1 MKALQIVNSNFIPA
15 EMNISGRLMH
25 DFSQNQGKVMLTL
38 TEAIIR
44 AHVVMGLNMD
54 AQKVNL
60 TATEAL
66 KKIIDVYPHAW
77 IEDIVK
83 SLQMASYGEIKLSD
97 QLTTISPANIYGWYK
112 EFRTNFGHLTK
123 SPPPKEITVFEPT
136 EEQKKA
142 IMRKAFYH
150 FINEPKEN
158 DTALDIYYNKLIV
171 IGAMEV
177 SDEIKLSEYLIEAS
191 KMNEAPPYE
200 FLTERKIRKQLY
212 EYQDYYKSLENKAE
226 FKFNLFVDNFVH
238 KRVIFCSKRNIVTRF
253 LKTADKVVL
262 MDLFDKYQEKNKV

>member
-1 MKALQIVNSNFIPA
+1 MKALQIVNKGFIPA
-15 EMNISGRLMH
+15 EMDVSGRLTH
-25 DFSQNQGKVMLTL
+25 EFSQNQSKVLMTL

-44 AHVVMGLNMD
+44 AHLVMGLNMD
-54 AQKVNL
+54 AQKVNV
-60 TATEAL
+60 TAVEAL

-77 IEDIVK
+77 VEDVVK

-97 QLTTISPANIYGWYK
+97 QLNTISPANIYGWYK

-123 SPPPKEITVFEPT
+123 SPPPKEITMFEPT

-158 DTALDIYYNKLIV
+158 DTALDIYYRKLID

-177 SDEIKLSEYLIEAS
+177 SDELKSKEYLIEAS
-191 KMNEAPPYE
+191 KMNDAPPYE
-200 FLTERKIRKQLY
+200 FLTDRKIRRQLY
-212 EYQDYYKSLENKAE
+212 EYQDYYRKLENKAD

-238 KRVIFCSKRNIVTRF
+238 NRVIFCSKRNIVTRF
-253 LKTADKVVL
+253 LKTADKVAL
-262 MDLFDKYQEKNKV
+262 MDLFDKYQEKK